1 MTRDAQRWVPW
12 RCAWATTLSGGA
24 IVVVTD
30 TASGRVASTW
40 MSSPPSSAPFPKDN
54 CPAHPRF
61 AMTNSVSPMCL
72 SIFARYVTP
81 IHSFSDPSLSQ
92 HSQS

>member
-1 MTRDAQRWVPW
+1 MVLRVGDHPQW
-12 RCAWATTLSGGA
+12 GA

-30 TASGRVASTW
+30 TASRRDASTW

-61 AMTNSVSPMCL
+61 TMTNSVSPTCL
-72 SIFARYVTP
+72 SISTRYVAP
-81 IHSFSDPSLSQ
+81 VHSFSDPSPSH